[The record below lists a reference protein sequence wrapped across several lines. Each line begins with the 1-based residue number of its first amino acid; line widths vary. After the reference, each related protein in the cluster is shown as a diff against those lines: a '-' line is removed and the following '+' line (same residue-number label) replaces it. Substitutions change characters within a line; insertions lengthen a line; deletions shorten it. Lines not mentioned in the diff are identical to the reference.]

1 MDRINLS
8 KYLPRHELEL
18 FLQGKLTDA
27 YRVFGAQFIEEL
39 GMHRFLLWAPNARA
53 VSLIGEFNDWHG
65 DDFPMQRFDENFW
78 CCFVPGL
85 KNGQMYKYEIIT
97 QDGETLY
104 KADPFALYSEIE
116 KQGAS
121 RI

>member
-39 GMHRFLLWAPNARA
+39 GMHRFLGSQCPLGISYR
-53 VSLIGEFNDWHG
+53 
-65 DDFPMQRFDENFW
+65 
-78 CCFVPGL
+78 
-85 KNGQMYKYEIIT
+85 
-97 QDGETLY
+97 
-104 KADPFALYSEIE
+104 
-116 KQGAS
+116 

>member
-65 DDFPMQRFDENFW
+65 DDFPMQRFDENFGAAL
-78 CCFVPGL
+78 FRPQ
-85 KNGQMYKYEIIT
+85 NGQMYKYEIKT
-97 QDGETLY
+97 
-104 KADPFALYSEIE
+104 
-116 KQGAS
+116 
-121 RI
+121 RR